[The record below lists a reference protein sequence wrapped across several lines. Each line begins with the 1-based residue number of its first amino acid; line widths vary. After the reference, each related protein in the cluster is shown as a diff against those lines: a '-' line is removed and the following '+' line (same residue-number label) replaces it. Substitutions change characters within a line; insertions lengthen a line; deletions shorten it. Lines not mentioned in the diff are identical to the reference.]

1 DRGRVRT
8 SGPLVSDHH
17 AFRLRASDRRGR
29 PQGAGEGGLVHRE
42 RGHLVT
48 GWEATHADRAG
59 WQRRAARELT
69 AILDAHRDL
78 PIIGWTIG
86 TAGARLVG
94 NVSAL
99 ACGGQ
104 VRQAFDTWRAALMLT
119 EHGECTVAGGTT
131 YLRAQASRNR
141 VQVT

>member
-1 DRGRVRT
+1 
-8 SGPLVSDHH
+8 
-17 AFRLRASDRRGR
+17 
-29 PQGAGEGGLVHRE
+29 
-42 RGHLVT
+42 VT

-59 WQRRAARELT
+59 WQRRAAGELI

-86 TAGARLVG
+86 TAGAGLVG

-104 VRQAFDTWRAALMLT
+104 VRQTFDTWRAALMLT
-119 EHGECTVAGGTT
+119 ERGECTVAGGTT
-131 YLRAQASRNR
+131 YLRAHASRNR
-141 VQVT
+141 VQVTLTATAAAPLDGETVAW

>member
-1 DRGRVRT
+1 M
-8 SGPLVSDHH
+8 
-17 AFRLRASDRRGR
+17 
-29 PQGAGEGGLVHRE
+29 
-42 RGHLVT
+42 T

-131 YLRAQASRNR
+131 YLRAQASRDN
-141 VQVT
+141 VQVTLTATVATPLDGETVAW